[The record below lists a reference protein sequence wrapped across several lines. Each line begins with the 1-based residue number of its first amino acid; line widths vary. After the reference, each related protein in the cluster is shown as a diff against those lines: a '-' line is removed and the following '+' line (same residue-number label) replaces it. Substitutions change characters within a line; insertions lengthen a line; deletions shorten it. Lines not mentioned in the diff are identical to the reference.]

1 MKTKQALTRIL
12 SKSIKPILKLSV
24 SCWADTFRQLPSD
37 SPEPGRWQTSRVP
50 YMREVMDAFTE
61 SNVRKIV
68 VKSSSQVGKTEVLLN
83 IVGRFAQLDPCSIMV
98 VQPTLEMAQDLSKS
112 RLSKMIADT
121 KSLTPLFYEKVKTRD
136 ANQTIL
142 SKFFTGG
149 RIVLAGANSP
159 AGLASRPIRILLCDE
174 VDRFP

>member
-1 MKTKQALTRIL
+1 
-12 SKSIKPILKLSV
+12 
-24 SCWADTFRQLPSD
+24 
-37 SPEPGRWQTSRVP
+37 
-50 YMREVMDAFTE
+50 MREVMDAFTE
-61 SNVRKIV
+61 PNIRKIV

-83 IVGRFAQLDPCSIMV
+83 VVGRMAQLDPCSIMI
-98 VQPTLEMAQDLSKS
+98 VQPTLEMAQDFSKS